1 MAAEGCCSIACCLQ
15 LPVLGWIAKRCFG
28 AATRG
33 GTACSAGLTTAET
46 LSVVAIRTPATG
58 NVVVASQTLVGG
70 SRNSARAFEAEN
82 YLHPNPHYRPHS
94 SAGGIEPPHRH
105 HYRMGRQVCT
115 ISPQPEPNRALPM
128 PPNPV
133 ALHPVVLHDE
143 NGELL

>member
-15 LPVLGWIAKRCFG
+15 LPVLGWLAKRCFG

-46 LSVVAIRTPATG
+46 LSIVASRTPGAG
-58 NVVVASQTLVGG
+58 SVVVASQTIAGG
-70 SRNSARAFEAEN
+70 SRGSARAFDADN
-82 YLHPNPHYRPHS
+82 SIHPYPHKPHL

-115 ISPQPEPNRALPM
+115 ISPQPEANRVLPM